1 MPLPFR
7 IAGLGEVLWDV
18 FPDGPRFGGATA
30 NFACSVAGIGAEDV
44 RASLISAVGNEDL
57 GDQSFQELSDR
68 SVETS
73 TVFRTPQP
81 TGQVFVELSSD
92 GQPSYRFLEDTAW
105 DNIPSSP
112 QLLDAMQS
120 LDAVCFGT
128 LGQRSAVSRETI
140 RQCVLA
146 VRGSANEANCEWQT
160 ASPDCLRILD
170 INLRPP
176 YWDHDVILESLP
188 LANVLKL
195 NSDELPVLRTL
206 LGLSPNDIE
215 AVRQMIDRYQ
225 LKLVAL
231 TRGANGSVLAD
242 QQGRVSERPPTLVN
256 VVDTVGAGDAFTAAI
271 TIGMLAGQSLPNY
284 HRWADDVAAFVCTQR
299 GATPR
304 FPTRLQYREY
314 FECD

>member
-1 MPLPFR
+1 MPQPFR

-30 NFACSVAGIGAEDV
+30 NFACSVAAIGAEDV
-44 RASLISAVGNEDL
+44 RANLISAVGNDGL
-57 GDQSFQELSDR
+57 GNQSLQELSNR
-68 SVETS
+68 SVEIS
-73 TVFRTPQP
+73 KVFRTPQP

-92 GQPSYRFLEDTAW
+92 GQPSYRFLENTAW

-146 VRGSANEANCEWQT
+146 IRDSAIATDRDPQF
-160 ASPDCLRILD
+160 ASPNRLRILD

-176 YWDHDVILESLP
+176 YWDDNVILESLP

-195 NSDELPVLRTL
+195 ILMNFRCS
-206 LGLSPNDIE
+206 GNFW
-215 AVRQMIDRYQ
+215 
-225 LKLVAL
+225 
-231 TRGANGSVLAD
+231 G
-242 QQGRVSERPPTLVN
+242 
-256 VVDTVGAGDAFTAAI
+256 
-271 TIGMLAGQSLPNY
+271 
-284 HRWADDVAAFVCTQR
+284 
-299 GATPR
+299 
-304 FPTRLQYREY
+304 
-314 FECD
+314 